1 MDSVISTENAK
12 EIRVLILDG
21 KAEVFDAKVVERIDK
36 FLDRLNETDAVKNL
50 ETGVGKSIAEVI

>member
-12 EIRVLILDG
+12 EMRVLILDG